1 MIVLA
6 DTSVW
11 VDHFRRGDPE
21 LVRLLERGEIVM
33 HPFII
38 GELMLGNASSIAH
51 VVEDMQALPKA
62 NVASTDEILLF
73 IADRKLPGTGIGYVD
88 AHLLGAC
95 ALTPETLLWT
105 RDKRLHSVA
114 RLLLLAAEIR
124 N

>member
-11 VDHFRRGDPE
+11 VDHFRRGDPQ
-21 LVRLLERGEIVM
+21 LVHLLERGDVVM
-33 HPFII
+33 HPFIV
-38 GELMLGNASSIAH
+38 GELMLGNASAMAR
-51 VVEDMQALPKA
+51 VVEDLQALPTA
-62 NVASTDEILLF
+62 SMASTDEILLF
-73 IADRKLPGTGIGYVD
+73 IADRKLSGTGIGYVD

-105 RDKRLHSVA
+105 RDKRLHVVA
-114 RLLLLAAEIR
+114 QSLSLAAEIG